1 MHVLVVT
8 DNFAPER
15 NAPAIRTF
23 EHCKRWVNAGAQV
36 TVVTSVPNFPTG
48 KVLPPYKNRLVQ
60 RENVDGIEIVRV
72 WTYLAPNTAVIRRSL
87 DFASFGV
94 TGFFAGLMQKADVV
108 MATSP
113 QLLAGLS
120 GRLLALA
127 KGRPYLLEVRDLWPD
142 SIVALDMMR
151 ERHLVIRML
160 RSVENMLYRS
170 AARIVTTNGGL
181 RERLIAR
188 GVPGAKIG
196 VVPNGVDAAQF
207 SPRPR
212 PQALMEQHGL
222 SNQFVV
228 GYIGTQGLAHDL
240 ETVLNAADRLRGKA
254 TFFFVG
260 DGAQHLSLLRMT
272 KRLKLDNVRFVRTV
286 AASEVPDHIACCDML
301 LVPLKRTAQLSDTM
315 PSKIFEIAAM
325 ERPIVI
331 GAEGIAADLVMGHRA
346 GLAVEPENV
355 DALAGAIERLRLE
368 PELAASMQSGCRALA
383 DDFSR
388 DKFAAQML
396 DEIKLAAKIRR
407 PAA

>member
-1 MHVLVVT
+1 
-8 DNFAPER
+8 
-15 NAPAIRTF
+15 
-23 EHCKRWVNAGAQV
+23 
-36 TVVTSVPNFPTG
+36 VTSAPNFPTG
-48 KVLPPYKNRLVQ
+48 KVLAPYKNRLVQ
-60 RENVDGIEIVRV
+60 RENIDGIEIVRV
-72 WTYLAPNTAVIRRSL
+72 WTYLAPNSAVIRRSL

-94 TGFFAGLMQKADVV
+94 TGFFAGLMQKADVI

-181 RERLIAR
+181 RERLIER
-188 GVPGAKIG
+188 GVPGTKIG

-240 ETVLNAADRLRGKA
+240 ETVLNAADKLRGRA

-286 AASEVPDHIACCDML
+286 AANEVPDHIACCDVL
-301 LVPLKRTAQLSDTM
+301 LVPLKRTVTLSDTM

-331 GAEGIAADLVMGHRA
+331 GAEGIAADLVVGHRA

-355 DALAGAIERLRLE
+355 DALTGAIEQLRSD

-407 PAA
+407 PTT

>member
-1 MHVLVVT
+1 
-8 DNFAPER
+8 
-15 NAPAIRTF
+15 
-23 EHCKRWVNAGAQV
+23 
-36 TVVTSVPNFPTG
+36 
-48 KVLPPYKNRLVQ
+48 
-60 RENVDGIEIVRV
+60 
-72 WTYLAPNTAVIRRSL
+72 
-87 DFASFGV
+87 
-94 TGFFAGLMQKADVV
+94 
-108 MATSP
+108 
-113 QLLAGLS
+113 
-120 GRLLALA
+120 
-127 KGRPYLLEVRDLWPD
+127 
-142 SIVALDMMR
+142 
-151 ERHLVIRML
+151 
-160 RSVENMLYRS
+160 
-170 AARIVTTNGGL
+170 L

-272 KRLKLDNVRFVRTV
+272 KQLKLDNVRFVRTV
-286 AASEVPDHIACCDML
+286 AASEVPDHIACCDVL

-331 GAEGIAADLVMGHRA
+331 GAEGIAADLVVEHRA

-355 DALAGAIERLRLE
+355 DALVGAIERLRHE
-368 PELAASMQSGCRALA
+368 PGLAASMQSGCRALA